1 MKQLLLLYIKISP
14 ITLNYSGNN
23 SMLSRGLRR
32 KAKFCRNNFLKL
44 QNNTFDTAYE
54 MGWKQLKTCV
64 KVKLNYQWGQIQLLV
79 KMDEAYHFPVF
90 TKYTSN

>member
-1 MKQLLLLYIKISP
+1 
-14 ITLNYSGNN
+14 
-23 SMLSRGLRR
+23 
-32 KAKFCRNNFLKL
+32 
-44 QNNTFDTAYE
+44 
-54 MGWKQLKTCV
+54 MGWKQIKTCV

>member
-1 MKQLLLLYIKISP
+1 MKQLLILYIKISP

-23 SMLSRGLRR
+23 SMLSRDLER
-32 KAKFCRNNFLKL
+32 KAKFCHNNFLKL

-54 MGWKQLKTCV
+54 MGWKQIKTCV